1 MLVLFSEEKG
11 RKDQRANGHRDANI
25 LSSQK
30 LHSTKES
37 SFAQSHTPS
46 LRTAHYLSQWSN
58 INTWA
63 FVPIQDNSAL
73 PAQLLRAVWG
83 STGSPP
89 RPYHGLSFCPS
100 LPPLLHPLLLIPRV
114 WLPHTCPVTF
124 HLRFSFPENN
134 LQHLAN
140 WGKQAGLHDSSFFH
154 FKFLPAFISFI
165 RHSFIHSLI
174 PMHIHE

>member
-25 LSSQK
+25 RSSQK

-83 STGSPP
+83 STGSHA
-89 RPYHGLSFCPS
+89 RDRHRDCITAT
-100 LPPLLHPLLLIPRV
+100 LLL
-114 WLPHTCPVTF
+114 LSTF
-124 HLRFSFPENN
+124 ASSTPPTALNSKSLAPSYMSCYFPS
-134 LQHLAN
+134 QI
-140 WGKQAGLHDSSFFH
+140 
-154 FKFLPAFISFI
+154 FLPRKQLATPGKLRKASWAPRLVFLPF
-165 RHSFIHSLI
+165 
-174 PMHIHE
+174 